1 MEASKSC
8 WQTTAI
14 SRHAVHFGNDS
25 LGSLANVSTQL
36 NAIHEYVC
44 LAVVWRDISGSIYI
58 RVEDTEGDDRVTIDW
73 QNKSHQKLDCSCR
86 LPHQVITRRE
96 YYKRQVF
103 SVYPL
108 SVHDLSNEEDATLFA
123 NSLSTFSW
131 EHEYFLTAIRAQF
144 IQVKRAFY
152 LLWIQS

>member
-1 MEASKSC
+1 MAD
-8 WQTTAI
+8 
-14 SRHAVHFGNDS
+14 H
-25 LGSLANVSTQL
+25 
-36 NAIHEYVC
+36 
-44 LAVVWRDISGSIYI
+44 
-58 RVEDTEGDDRVTIDW
+58 VTIDW
-73 QNKSHQKLDCSCR
+73 QNKSHQELDCSCR